1 MIEMRRCHLAA
12 AREQWFPMC
21 WPGRRWRQAPLSPS
35 LYMKRSFPRI
45 VSSDTRLP
53 VQNGRELGCGYS
65 WMVSLVKS
73 SVCLARDGSLRAT
86 LPRGKS
92 VLPRR
97 REVAPFRQGSK
108 SIPQIQTCERAY
120 RKFGPED
127 GNLAKTSGL
136 SALGERAPSVAT
148 SAQDARCPSRAVAQK
163 CAPPARTSPDHQ
175 PRSIDLSNKNRITPT
190 WTIPLSSCC
199 GGLKPD
205 TTTIFRKK
213 SPLARSDAVS

>member
-1 MIEMRRCHLAA
+1 MFFLSPYSVFLIRHRRRSQTTHHKRDNTLPWLSCDASHDH
-12 AREQWFPMC
+12 RSWFTAHSTNTPY
-21 WPGRRWRQAPLSPS
+21 PRSRQAQP
-35 LYMKRSFPRI
+35 
-45 VSSDTRLP
+45 
-53 VQNGRELGCGYS
+53 
-65 WMVSLVKS
+65 
-73 SVCLARDGSLRAT
+73 